1 MDKGYQKHK
10 RPIDVMKDRCKS
22 TKTGFKNRQDTA
34 VQLKSS
40 NKQNSLHAFSANN
53 IQDAPYR
60 TQQLD
65 AT

>member
-1 MDKGYQKHK
+1 
-10 RPIDVMKDRCKS
+10 MKDRCKS